1 MATIRQR
8 ASGSWEVIIRRKGLL
23 SKAHSATAQTKAE
36 AEAYAKA
43 IEAMLDK
50 GVIPPELIE
59 IGLTESAYADYW
71 LRQYLVKVHISSADN
86 LILNGLLAK
95 SAGWRGDRLNMQW
108 AQAWLDEMKQQ
119 DRIAPST
126 IRHKVGAYA
135 RFLDWCRRNGW
146 IVVNPL
152 RHLPKHYAQYPPA
165 DGVKRADVE
174 RDRRLEPGE
183 YERIVALLTYDKRVR
198 DRAAWLLLFTLAVE
212 TAMRLREIYTLDA
225 SQVNLARRTIFLDKT
240 KNGDK
245 RQVPLSSIALA
256 ALTDWPVKE
265 GLIFPFWDGRPHRL
279 ARVTV
284 LLSHKWARIA
294 KWAACEDLHFH
305 DLRHE
310 AVSRM
315 FELTQWSDAKI
326 MKVIGHKSHQ
336 MLNRYANLRASDLAD
351 GMW

>member
-119 DRIAPST
+119 DRLSPST

-152 RHLPKHYAQYPPA
+152 RHLPKNYAQYTPA

-174 RDRRLEPGE
+174 RDRRLQPGE
-183 YERIVALLTYDKRVR
+183 YERIVTLLTHDSRVR

-225 SQVNLARRTIFLDKT
+225 SQIDLPGRTIFLDKT

-245 RQVPLSSIALA
+245 RQVPLNSIALA
-256 ALTDWPVKE
+256 ALSAWPVKE
-265 GLIFPFWDGRPHRL
+265 GLIFPFWDGRPNRL

-294 KWAACEDLHFH
+294 KWAGCEDLHFH
-305 DLRHE
+305 DLRHS
-310 AVSRM
+310 AVCNFYEKTTM
-315 FELTQWSDAKI
+315 SDIEIAKI
-326 MKVIGHKSHQ
+326 TGHKSLK
-336 MLNRYANLRASDLAD
+336 MLMRYANLRASTLA
-351 GMW
+351 GKMW